1 MSRHPLHQA
10 WLAEEASRPT
20 LLAPEMRA
28 EGERCISTST
38 GLQIGRCHVRKPLA
52 RVAGSVSGPHRRP
65 GIASRALGA
74 IGSMR
79 ALWVLIALCAAALLL
94 SACGPT
100 DAEALRDAALDLQD
114 AQQQARAERR
124 GEIHQAQALAM
135 LAASGRK

>member
-79 ALWVLIALCAAALLL
+79 ALWVLIAIAATALLL
-94 SACGPT
+94 TACGPSDT
-100 DAEALRDAALDLQD
+100 EALQDTAADLRD
-114 AQQQARAERR
+114 AQQQASAEWRAELK
-124 GEIHQAQALAM
+124 HAQALAM
-135 LAASGRK
+135 LAARSHK